1 MKKDGDSSNRAN
13 SSINIP
19 RSNRPFISLPPN
31 SKKTKSHI
39 TNLFNISNESMNNS
53 NNDIIEDED
62 DEFDDEN
69 IQENTVVEHFHTP
82 INDNH
87 KFFLSKNKFGKT
99 YINTIPI
106 KKKISPKSKSPIIKN
121 LGIIRHRNDL
131 QKLEGCKK
139 SFTSVNENYF
149 KGNDFLHCRNCML
162 IVALSRYGKV
172 SIILINRFN

>member
-1 MKKDGDSSNRAN
+1 MKKDEDTSIRAN
-13 SSINIP
+13 SSINFP
-19 RSNRPFISLPPN
+19 RSRRPFISLPQN
-31 SKKTKSHI
+31 SKRTKNHI
-39 TNLFNISNESMNNS
+39 TNLFNISNDSLNNS

-69 IQENTVVEHFHTP
+69 IQENTVIDHFHTP

-87 KFFLSKNKFGKT
+87 KFFSSKNKFGKT
-99 YINTIPI
+99 YINTIPV
-106 KKKISPKSKSPIIKN
+106 KKKLSPKSKSPIIKN
-121 LGIIRHRNDL
+121 LGIIGHINDL
-131 QKLEGCKK
+131 QRLESCKK
-139 SFTSVNENYF
+139 SMTSVKENPF

>member
-1 MKKDGDSSNRAN
+1 MKKDEDSSIRAN
-13 SSINIP
+13 SSINFP
-19 RSNRPFISLPPN
+19 RSRRPFISLPQN
-31 SKKTKSHI
+31 NKKKHI
-39 TNLFNISNESMNNS
+39 TNLFNISNESINNS

-69 IQENTVVEHFHTP
+69 IQEKTVIEHLRTP

-87 KFFLSKNKFGKT
+87 KFFSSKNKFGKT

-106 KKKISPKSKSPIIKN
+106 KKKLSPKSKSPIIKN

-139 SFTSVNENYF
+139 SLTTINENAF

>member
-1 MKKDGDSSNRAN
+1 MKKDGDSSIRAI

-19 RSNRPFISLPPN
+19 RSRRPFISLPPN
-31 SKKTKSHI
+31 NKKTKSHI
-39 TNLFNISNESMNNS
+39 TNLFNISSESINNS
-53 NNDIIEDED
+53 NNDIIEGED

-69 IQENTVVEHFHTP
+69 IHENTVIEHFHTP

-87 KFFLSKNKFGKT
+87 KFFSSKNKFGKT
-99 YINTIPI
+99 YINTIPV
-106 KKKISPKSKSPIIKN
+106 KKKFAPKSKSPIIKN

-139 SFTSVNENYF
+139 SSTIVKENIF

-172 SIILINRFN
+172 SIIYINRFN